1 MLVHGNARLSPR
13 GRRGMVALIE
23 HGVPFRQA
31 AGASGVSVATA
42 HRWWQRWQAASEQ
55 ERASGSCLGDR
66 SSRPH
71 CSPRRSSSV
80 IEAKVCECREQTG
93 WSPRA
98 IADATGVAH
107 QTVWRILQRFG
118 LSRRPRAAKDAVLR
132 YEWPCPGDLL
142 HMDVCEYARFAQPGH
157 AVTGDRSVRTPGA
170 GTEHAHAI
178 IDDHSRVAYA
188 ELHDDATA
196 DSVLVFMRGAIRFYA
211 EHGIQIRR
219 VMTDNAWAYT
229 KSSDFRKL
237 LAEHQIKHLTTKPY
251 RPQTNGKIERFHQT
265 MGREWAYGMAYASS
279 SARAT
284 ALPHWIEHYNQQ
296 RTHSAV
302 GAPPITRVHN
312 LPRHDT

>member
-23 HGVPFRQA
+23 QGVSLRKA
-31 AGASGVSVATA
+31 AAASGVSLATA
-42 HRWWQRWQAASEQ
+42 HRWWCRWREASAQ
-55 ERASGSCLGDR
+55 ERASGACLGDR

-71 CSPRRSSSV
+71 SSPRRASREV
-80 IEAKVCECREQTG
+80 EARVCECREQTG

-98 IADATGVAH
+98 IGDATGVAH

-118 LSRRPRAAKDAVLR
+118 LSRRPRAAKDAVKR

-157 AVTGDRSVRTPGA
+157 AVTGDRSVRSPGA
-170 GTEHAHAI
+170 GIEHAHAI
-178 IDDHSRVAYA
+178 IDDHSRLAYA
-188 ELHDDATA
+188 ELHTDATS
-196 DSVLVFMRGAIRFYA
+196 DSVVAFMRQAIRFYA

-229 KSSDFRKL
+229 KSKDFRDL
-237 LAEHQIKHLTTKPY
+237 LAEHQIKHLKTKPY

-265 MGREWAYGMAYASS
+265 MGREWAHGLSYASS
-279 SARAT
+279 SARAA
-284 ALPHWIEHYNQQ
+284 ALPHWIEHYNHT

-302 GAPPITRVHN
+302 GAPPITRVPN
-312 LPRHDT
+312 LPRQDS